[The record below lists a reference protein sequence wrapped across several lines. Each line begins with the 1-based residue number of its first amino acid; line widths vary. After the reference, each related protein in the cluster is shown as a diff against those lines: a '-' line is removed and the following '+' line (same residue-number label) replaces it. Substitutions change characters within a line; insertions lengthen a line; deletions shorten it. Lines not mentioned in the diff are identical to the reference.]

1 MDFKIS
7 HHYTLETKA
16 PSFLGARHENMKL
29 VDILSFP
36 SAIKRKEDLATI
48 NQKIIDNVPGAVN
61 LDASDLEY
69 LVFISPIGQE
79 SIIAKQW
86 IDLSTIVDI
95 TELGGG
101 KAVTYKMYMIDLE
114 GIEIIN
120 NALKELGFINFEI
133 DIKDI

>member
-7 HHYTLETKA
+7 HYYTLETKA

-101 KAVTYKMYMIDLE
+101 KAVTYKMYMTNLDDV
-114 GIEIIN
+114 EIIN

>member
-1 MDFKIS
+1 MDLKTS
-7 HHYTLETKA
+7 HRNTLETKA

-69 LVFISPIGQE
+69 
-79 SIIAKQW
+79 
-86 IDLSTIVDI
+86 
-95 TELGGG
+95 
-101 KAVTYKMYMIDLE
+101 
-114 GIEIIN
+114 
-120 NALKELGFINFEI
+120 
-133 DIKDI
+133 